1 MSNDLHQMLSDLYLI
16 AGRTDERTELMLKS
30 MDEFKRS
37 ADSHDTRI
45 ASLESDRTKAKGVI
59 LGISLGSG
67 TIGAL
72 LAKIFPFTG
81 H

>member
-1 MSNDLHQMLSDLYLI
+1 MSNDLHQMI
-16 AGRTDERTELMLKS
+16 GRIDERTELMMKS

-37 ADSHDTRI
+37 AENHDSRI
-45 ASLESDRTKAKGVI
+45 SSLESDRTKAKGVI

-67 TIGAL
+67 TLGAL
-72 LAKIFPFTG
+72 IAKILPFTG

>member
-1 MSNDLHQMLSDLYLI
+1 MSTDLHQMI
-16 AGRTDERTELMLKS
+16 GRIDERTELMMKS

-37 ADSHDTRI
+37 ANSHDTRI
-45 ASLESDRTKAKGVI
+45 SSLESDRTKAKGVI

-72 LAKIFPFTG
+72 LAKVLPFTG

>member
-1 MSNDLHQMLSDLYLI
+1 MSNDLHEMI
-16 AGRTDERTELMLKS
+16 GRIDERTELMMKS

-72 LAKIFPFTG
+72 LAKILPFTG

>member
-1 MSNDLHQMLSDLYLI
+1 MSNDLHQMI
-16 AGRTDERTELMLKS
+16 GRIDERTELMMKS

-72 LAKIFPFTG
+72 LAKILPFTG